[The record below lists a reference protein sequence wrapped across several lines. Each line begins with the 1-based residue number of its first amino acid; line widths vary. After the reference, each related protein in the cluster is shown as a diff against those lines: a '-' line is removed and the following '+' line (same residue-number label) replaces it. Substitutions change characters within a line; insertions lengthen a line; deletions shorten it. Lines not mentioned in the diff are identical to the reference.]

1 MAATPAAAWIRV
13 STMAQ
18 DEANQVP
25 DIERYCAD
33 HGYQIVKRYNL
44 NDRSAFKGEQE
55 ARQREALD
63 DVRTGEI
70 EVVVAWASD
79 RVERRGAEATLR
91 IFRLFR
97 KAGGRLESVLEPQL
111 NTTDPELMQAI
122 TGWKDQQE
130 SKRKSE
136 RVRIAFD
143 TIKANKAVYGGVP
156 YGYAIVGEKYQKR
169 MVPDAI
175 EAAIVREAASRYLK
189 GESLRDICQDFGRR
203 GVQPPKG
210 KRWEAHTL
218 SRILRNPAIIG
229 RKADGNGNT
238 VVRCE
243 PLITISEFQRI
254 EKRMANRA
262 HRRGVP
268 STKDQ
273 AMLTSVIRCDKCG
286 RPVYAFRY
294 KSGVSDYGCRGPKGQ
309 SCKNYIR
316 MDYADDHV
324 SDWIVRNK
332 SYEIQE
338 RRLTPGHNY
347 DDEIDN
353 ARRDIQELDP
363 EADDY
368 DERLVSLRAEL
379 RRLRSL
385 PVVPDRV
392 EEVGPAAWHR
402 SNGLGGRERRGGA
415 S

>member
-1 MAATPAAAWIRV
+1 M
-13 STMAQ
+13 
-18 DEANQVP
+18 
-25 DIERYCAD
+25 
-33 HGYQIVKRYNL
+33 
-44 NDRSAFKGEQE
+44 
-55 ARQREALD
+55 
-63 DVRTGEI
+63 
-70 EVVVAWASD
+70 VAWASD

-97 KAGGRLESVLEPQL
+97 EAGGRLESVLEPQL

-156 YGYAIVGEKYQKR
+156 YGFRIVGEKYAKQ
-169 MVPDAI
+169 MVPNAI
-175 EAAIVREAASRYLK
+175 ESEIVKEAASRYLK

-286 RPVYAFRY
+286 RP
-294 KSGVSDYGCRGPKGQ
+294 STPSD
-309 SCKNYIR
+309 
-316 MDYADDHV
+316 
-324 SDWIVRNK
+324 
-332 SYEIQE
+332 
-338 RRLTPGHNY
+338 T
-347 DDEIDN
+347 
-353 ARRDIQELDP
+353 
-363 EADDY
+363 
-368 DERLVSLRAEL
+368 RAEC
-379 RRLRSL
+379 
-385 PVVPDRV
+385 PITDAVV
-392 EEVGPAAWHR
+392 
-402 SNGLGGRERRGGA
+402 RRGRVARTTSAWITPTTTCPIGSSVTRA
-415 S
+415 TKSKNGG